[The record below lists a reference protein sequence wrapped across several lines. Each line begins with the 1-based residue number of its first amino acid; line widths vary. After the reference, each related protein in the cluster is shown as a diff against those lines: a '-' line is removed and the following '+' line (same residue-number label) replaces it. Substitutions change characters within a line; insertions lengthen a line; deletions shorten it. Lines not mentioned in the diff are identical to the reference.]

1 MVEKTENR
9 LLGEV
14 QEITK
19 QRRII
24 RVEVNNENGIRI

>member
-24 RVEVNNENGIRI
+24 RMEVNNENGIRI

>member
-14 QEITK
+14 QEISK

-24 RVEVNNENGIRI
+24 RMEVNNENGIRI